1 VIEPLSGLQITRAN
15 QPRTYS
21 SATRRIAAGF
31 GLGLLLPIAYLAN
44 AVPAQ
49 AEIRF
54 VSTIE
59 GDHFVYLPPQPAQ
72 RILLVAHGTPRKD
85 EPAKINAR
93 RYLKR
98 WLKLADRHSLIVIS
112 PVFDEA
118 RFGSRSQGYGG
129 YRGLFGKHIG
139 ADTFIDRLVGKYAR
153 QTKSGNGRFLLYG
166 HSAGGQFAVRYTVRY
181 PDKVE
186 KTVVSA
192 SGRYSYPTTKV
203 AWPYGAGPFRRT
215 ISWDKGKVKNTE
227 TVEPRLENYA
237 KAVPKIAI
245 VIGAKDTKPQPERPG
260 HVGRTRVELARSWA
274 SQMNRLAA
282 KQKKPGR
289 IKVTI
294 APGIGHDSRKL
305 MPYAAKILLGD

>member
-1 VIEPLSGLQITRAN
+1 MTEAPCGLPKRV
-15 QPRTYS
+15 
-21 SATRRIAAGF
+21 AAGF
-31 GLGLLLPIAYLAN
+31 PLALVLPVICLAN
-44 AVPAQ
+44 AVPAY
-49 AEIRF
+49 AETRF
-54 VSTIE
+54 ISAVE
-59 GDHFVYLPPQPAQ
+59 GDHFVYLPPRPAQ

-139 ADTFIDRLVGKYAR
+139 ADEFVNQLIGKYAR
-153 QTKSGNGRFLLYG
+153 QIKDGDGKFLLYG
-166 HSAGGQFAVRYTVRY
+166 HSAGGQFAVRYTVRH
-181 PDKVE
+181 PERVK
-186 KTVVSA
+186 KTVASA
-192 SGRYSYPTTKV
+192 SGRYSYPTTQV
-203 AWPYGAGPFRRT
+203 AWPYGAGSFRRT
-215 ISWDKGKVKNTE
+215 VSWDKGTVKNSE

-237 KAVPKIAI
+237 KAVSKIAI

-260 HVGRTRVELARSWA
+260 HIGGTRVEFARSWA

-282 KQKKPGR
+282 SRGQPGR
-289 IKVTI
+289 IKVTVV
-294 APGIGHDSRKL
+294 PGIGHDSRKL
-305 MPYAAKILLGD
+305 TPHAAKMLFDN

>member
-1 VIEPLSGLQITRAN
+1 MTEAPCRLRFERDKQSRKHDNI
-15 QPRTYS
+15 
-21 SATRRIAAGF
+21 TRRIAAGF
-31 GLGLLLPIAYLAN
+31 WLALLLPVVCLAN

-49 AEIRF
+49 AETRF
-54 VSTIE
+54 VSAVE

-85 EPAKINAR
+85 EPAKINAG

-139 ADTFIDRLVGKYAR
+139 ADEFIDRLVGKYAR
-153 QTKSGNGRFLLYG
+153 QTKGGNGKFLLYG

-186 KTVVSA
+186 RAVVSA
-192 SGRYSYPTTKV
+192 SGRYSYPTTQV
-203 AWPYGAGPFRRT
+203 AWPYGAGRFRRT
-215 ISWDKGKVKNTE
+215 ISWDKGKIKNTE
-227 TVEPRLENYA
+227 TVKPRLENHA
-237 KAVPKIAI
+237 KAVSKIAI
-245 VIGAKDTKPQPERPG
+245 VIGAKDTKPQPKRPG

-282 KQKKPGR
+282 KQGKPGR
-289 IKVTI
+289 IEVTVV
-294 APGIGHDSRKL
+294 PGIGHDSGKL
-305 MPYAAKILLGD
+305 TPHAAKLLFGK